1 MTNDIALFRSFG
13 LATPASFS
21 YSQPMN
27 ALVGNG
33 YTSLIGNTYFNAVRF
48 VEGLLIKEDVGVG
61 YSATFLNGLQI
72 YDLHTKTLLA
82 EKTYP
87 MYGGAFYSKD
97 LIKRLTSN
105 LLEELILKEAKSQ
118 NRLLNQLEVKN
129 ALSNLIANAF
139 EKNQV
144 QELQK
149 SVRAIGF

>member
-1 MTNDIALFRSFG
+1 MTNDIALFRNFG

-27 ALVGNG
+27 AFVGNG
-33 YTSLIGNTYFNAVRF
+33 YTSTIGNTYFNAVRF
-48 VEGLLIKEDVGVG
+48 VEGLLVKEDVGEG

-82 EKTYP
+82 EKKYP

-97 LIKRLTSN
+97 LVKQLTFQ
-105 LLEELILKEAKSQ
+105 LLEELLLKEAQKQ
-118 NRLLNQLEVKN
+118 HYLLNQVDVKN
-129 ALSNLIANAF
+129 KLSRLVANAF

-149 SVRAIGF
+149 SVKAIGF